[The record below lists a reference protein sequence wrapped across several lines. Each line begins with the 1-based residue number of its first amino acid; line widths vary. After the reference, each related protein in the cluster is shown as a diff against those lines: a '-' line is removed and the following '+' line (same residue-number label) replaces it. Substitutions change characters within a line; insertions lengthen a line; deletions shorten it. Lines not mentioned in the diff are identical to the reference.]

1 MEWAD
6 SIPIKTGRGGLVPH
20 SETGQGT
27 QDLATLLIRKFSVV
41 VCPVIRSA

>member
-20 SETGQGT
+20 SETGQGIKIW
-27 QDLATLLIRKFSVV
+27 LAR
-41 VCPVIRSA
+41 

>member
-1 MEWAD
+1 MQGAD